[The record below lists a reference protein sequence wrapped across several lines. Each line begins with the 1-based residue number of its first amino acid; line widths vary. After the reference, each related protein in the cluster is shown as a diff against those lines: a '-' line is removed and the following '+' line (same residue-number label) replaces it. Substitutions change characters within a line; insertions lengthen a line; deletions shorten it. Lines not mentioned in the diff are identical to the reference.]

1 MPDDSL
7 GTAMVDYLRGDYDGS
22 CVHCDPETGETWDAN
37 VESFYFAPYAEWSEP
52 TQSLVDGLRT
62 PVLDVG
68 CGAGAHALVVQERG
82 SVAAFDASPKAI
94 RAARERGVE
103 NAFVADMFRM
113 PVASDRFETAFVH
126 GTQTALAA
134 SRTQLVSFL
143 DALARVTTETGEAV
157 VDSYDPADAGRSHGH
172 RPTDEDGIGRRVFRV
187 EYRGR
192 GLVGPKL
199 DFRTFSPDEL
209 RAACAETTWTVEEVT
224 YGGDD
229 GYYRARLQK

>member
-1 MPDDSL
+1 MPDDAL
-7 GTAMVDYLRGDYDGS
+7 GAAMVDYLHGDYDGS

-37 VESFYFAPYAEWSEP
+37 VESFYFAPREEWSE
-52 TQSLVDGLRT
+52 TLRSLVDSLRT

-68 CGAGAHALVVQERG
+68 CGAGNHAVVLRERG
-82 SVAAFDASPKAI
+82 AVVAFDASPNAI

-126 GTQTALAA
+126 GTQAALTA
-134 SRTQLVSFL
+134 SRAELVAFL
-143 DALARVTTETGEAV
+143 DALDRVTTETGEAV
-157 VDSYDPADAGRSHGH
+157 VDSYDPARTDRSRGH
-172 RPTDEDGIGRRVFRV
+172 RPADAEGVGRRRFRV

-192 GLVGPKL
+192 GLVGPRL

-209 RAACAETTWTVEEVT
+209 RAACAETAWTVGDVT
-224 YGGDD
+224 YEGDA
-229 GYYRARLQK
+229 GYYVARLQK